1 MSRRLALL
9 AAWPRVVY
17 ATLFVTAL
25 GDLVTAL
32 RLVDGVRSLEG
43 RRMAVRG
50 RPAGCSMP

>member
-1 MSRRLALL
+1 VSRRLALL

-50 RPAGCSMP
+50 RPPGCSMP